1 MAFTKMRAQKARNSS
16 SPSRRSR
23 SYTLRS
29 GIKGLQGTT
38 PTSSSSRILGFTE
51 LNARTTSMIIRANQ
65 NNLEV

>member
-1 MAFTKMRAQKARNSS
+1 MAFTKMKARKARNSS

-23 SYTLRS
+23 SYTLWS
-29 GIKGLQGTT
+29 GVMGLQGTT